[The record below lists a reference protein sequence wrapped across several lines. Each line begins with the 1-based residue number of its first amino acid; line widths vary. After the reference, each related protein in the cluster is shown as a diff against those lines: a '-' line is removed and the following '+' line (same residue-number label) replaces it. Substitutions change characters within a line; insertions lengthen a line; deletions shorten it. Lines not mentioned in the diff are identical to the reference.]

1 MGKLRTEQKII
12 GMVSTNVYLG
22 INTETKEAFIV
33 DPADKAELLS
43 DWIRENGASLKA
55 ILLTHGHFDH
65 IGAAMELKREFQV
78 PIYAMTMEKTVL
90 DDSML
95 NLSGSWGKPFTVQ
108 ADRLLSDGQEISV
121 AGFELIAHHTPGH
134 TRGGACYYIPEEQ
147 VLFSGDTIFCES
159 IGRTDFPTGNSAELV
174 RSVKRMLEV
183 LPDEVKIYPGHE
195 EATDVAHEKRFN
207 PYI

>member
-1 MGKLRTEQKII
+1 MEKLRIEQKII

-22 INTETKEAFIV
+22 IHTETKEAFLV
-33 DPADKAELLS
+33 DPADNADLLA
-43 DWIRENGASLKA
+43 DWIEENGVTLRAS
-55 ILLTHGHFDH
+55 LLTHGHFDH
-65 IGAAMELKREFQV
+65 IGAAMELKRKFQT

-90 DDSML
+90 NDSML

-121 AGFELIAHHTPGH
+121 AGFEVTAYHTPGH
-134 TRGGACYYIPEEQ
+134 TRGGACYYIPKEQ

-159 IGRTDFPTGNSAELV
+159 IGRTDFPTGNAAELV
-174 RSVKRMLEV
+174 RSVRRMLDA

-195 EATDVAHEKRFN
+195 EATDAAHEKKFN
-207 PYI
+207 PFI